1 MKTKILSTALAF
13 TALASAQ
20 AASAQQQL
28 CVESADLSDAV
39 TYAMPMLYDAVQTLC
54 TNEFAASEFMMTEA
68 DGFIAQFD
76 DLQDASWPG
85 TLRLIKVFMAADAA
99 KEGKGEDPMMAA
111 FEQMPPEALRPL
123 VDVFVGQ
130 MITNDLA
137 KDLKPSTC
145 GDIAEAMELV
155 APLPPENIGG
165 LAGFIARVAGIDDPA
180 ICGTPQASGAAQT
193 AQAAE

>member
-1 MKTKILSTALAF
+1 MKTKIVSTALAF

-20 AASAQQQL
+20 AAAAQQA
-28 CVESADLSDAV
+28 CVESADVSDTV
-39 TYAMPMLYDAVQTLC
+39 TYAMPMLYDAVQGPC
-54 TNEFAASEFMMTEA
+54 SAEFAASEFMTNDA
-68 DGFIAQFD
+68 DAFVAQFAS
-76 DLQDASWPG
+76 LQDASWPG
-85 TLRLIKVFMAADAA
+85 TLRLLKVFMAADSAE
-99 KEGKGEDPMMAA
+99 KGKGEVPMMAA

-123 VDVFVGQ
+123 VDAFVGQ

-137 KDLKPSTC
+137 KDLEPSTC

-165 LAGFIARVAGIDDPA
+165 LASFLARVTGLDNPA
-180 ICGTPQASGAAQT
+180 VCGTPQAEQA